1 MASGFDPDRCLSSLP
16 RALVA
21 GGNGACHAECSSR
34 EEMAAAYAVKSSRD
48 EKINPLADDVVEL
61 SSRADALQ
69 AFMHLRNEV
78 L

>member
-1 MASGFDPDRCLSSLP
+1 
-16 RALVA
+16 
-21 GGNGACHAECSSR
+21 
-34 EEMAAAYAVKSSRD
+34 MAAAYAVKSSRD

-69 AFMHLRNEV
+69 AFMHLCNEV